1 MIFLQTERLII
12 RDPIWEDMDGYHRML
27 SDELTLTYWP
37 DIGSSSY
44 EDNRSNLEAAIA
56 EASSLNRE
64 KYFLTMECRETKEF
78 VGTVGYTVSETVPVG
93 KIVGVGYAIS
103 PDCRGHGYTL
113 EALKEVIRFA
123 FEENGVYR
131 IYTGCLAE
139 NQASESI
146 MKKCGMIKEAE
157 FKCHTWHNGKM
168 KDRVE
173 YRMLKEEYEQIKKRG
188 RTL

>member
-12 RDPIWEDMDGYHRML
+12 RDPVWADMEEHHGML

-37 DIGSSSY
+37 DIGSLSF
-44 EDNRSNLEAAIA
+44 EENKRNLEAAIA
-56 EASSLNRE
+56 EAASLNRE
-64 KYFLTMECRETKEF
+64 KYFFTMELRGTKEF
-78 VGTVGYTVSETVPVG
+78 VGTVGYTVTEVLPVG
-93 KIVGVGYAIS
+93 KIVGVGYATS
-103 PDCRGHGYTL
+103 PLYRGHGYTT

-139 NQASESI
+139 NRASESI
-146 MKKCGMIKEAE
+146 MQKCGMIKEAQ
-157 FKCHTWHNGKM
+157 FKCHTWHKGQM

-173 YRMLKEEYEQIKKRG
+173 YRLLKEEYEQMKKS
-188 RTL
+188 